1 MYGSGATRA
10 RIALRLVQGIA
21 AGRARGRPFTL
32 SHLITSRCEARCA
45 TCLWRGDGRDDLPSG
60 AVIWL
65 YREAAGGGI
74 VHLVV
79 WGGEP
84 LFREDLPRL
93 LGEASSRG
101 LVVTLITNGWFL
113 EERWPELRGTVDA
126 LVLSVDDE
134 PAAHDRMRGLPGLS
148 ARMEAAVERV
158 NVDAR
163 RPRLLVNTVLSREN
177 PGALTR
183 VAPTVRRWGAGW
195 YFCPM
200 ETGRMLAAGFDASR
214 AGLALPGRELAQA
227 AAQARDL
234 RRRGYPLLNS
244 PRYLRM
250 LEQGPG
256 LDSYRCRAPR
266 AVLTVE
272 ADGAVR
278 DCRRRDAPL
287 ANVADLRRVGLPLS
301 HVYCLPRYP
310 SMLEEAG
317 SCTACNNP
325 DVVETSWLWDM
336 SPSMLSRLWRLAS
349 G

>member
-1 MYGSGATRA
+1 
-10 RIALRLVQGIA
+10 
-21 AGRARGRPFTL
+21 
-32 SHLITSRCEARCA
+32 
-45 TCLWRGDGRDDLPSG
+45 
-60 AVIWL
+60 
-65 YREAAGGGI
+65 
-74 VHLVV
+74 
-79 WGGEP
+79 
-84 LFREDLPRL
+84 
-93 LGEASSRG
+93 
-101 LVVTLITNGWFL
+101 VTLITNGWLL

-158 NVDAR
+158 NLDAR

-177 PGALTR
+177 PGALVR

-214 AGLALPGRELAQA
+214 AGLALPGRELARA
-227 AAQARDL
+227 AAQAGDL

-244 PRYLRM
+244 PRYVRT
-250 LEQGPG
+250 LEQDPR

-272 ADGAVR
+272 ADGSVR
-278 DCRRRDAPL
+278 DCRRRDVAL

-301 HVYCLPRYP
+301 HVYSLPRYR

-325 DVVETSWLWDM
+325 DVVETSWLWDLH
-336 SPSMLSRLWRLAS
+336 PSMVSRIWRLTY